1 MMQTINWAPNSFKAG
16 MPGFNIVNHEVR
28 LRARKRSKN
37 HESLSPR
44 MMDIYV
50 DSARNTATTEARE
63 LLAALKELKKSSQ
76 EEMEEDTRA
85 RILIREAQYFRSRN
99 LHKQARD
106 ILIQGDLL
114 KAISFKTLII
124 L

>member
-44 MMDIYV
+44 MMDIWV
-50 DSARNTATTEARE
+50 DR
-63 LLAALKELKKSSQ
+63 
-76 EEMEEDTRA
+76 
-85 RILIREAQYFRSRN
+85 
-99 LHKQARD
+99 
-106 ILIQGDLL
+106 
-114 KAISFKTLII
+114 
-124 L
+124 

>member
-1 MMQTINWAPNSFKAG
+1 MQTINWAPNSLKAG

-85 RILIREAQYFRSRN
+85 KILIREAQYFTSRS
-99 LHKQARD
+99 LHQQARD

-114 KAISFKTLII
+114 KALTFL
-124 L
+124 

>member
-1 MMQTINWAPNSFKAG
+1 MQTINWAPNSLKAV

-63 LLAALKELKKSSQ
+63 LLAALKDLKKSSQ